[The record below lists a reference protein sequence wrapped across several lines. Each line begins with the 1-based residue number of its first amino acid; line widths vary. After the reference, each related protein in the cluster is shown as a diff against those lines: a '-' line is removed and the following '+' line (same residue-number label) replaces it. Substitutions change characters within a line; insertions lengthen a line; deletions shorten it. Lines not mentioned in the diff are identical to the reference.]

1 MSLMGIDI
9 GTTGTKAIAFD
20 SDGNILGS
28 DYREYN
34 LLFPEPGWVEFDTA
48 AQWKTVFEVLKNVNS
63 NPAVKKDP
71 VTALSVSTFGEG
83 LTPVDESGD
92 IIFNTIYSTDA
103 RSVKELEMLLSRY
116 TPMELFEITGYPPGF
131 MCPLNKIIWIKNNRP
146 DIFKRTR
153 RIMFT
158 DEIFAQKLGVE
169 EPRINHSL
177 ASRTLFFDVRKKT
190 WWNDILV
197 EFGIDPLLFSKP
209 VDSGEVIGTISD
221 KVAADL
227 GFKKGVYFVSG
238 CHDQPCAALGTGAVT
253 GGISADGMGTVE
265 CVTICMEDAITNE
278 DMLKYNFGCQ
288 AHGVK
293 DKYVTLAYNLSSG
306 SVVKWFRDNIADGQS
321 KTIRELS
328 SNLTFEPS
336 RLYTLPYFSATGTP
350 YFDPVSKGSIIGLDL
365 GTSKADIFKGLV
377 EGLVFEI
384 CFNLEL
390 VKHSGIKITELRA
403 TGGGSKSDYELK
415 LKASLIDS
423 PILRMDIT
431 EAGCIATMMLA
442 GIGTK
447 KFTLEEAILKFVS
460 VRDRFEPDK
469 KIRERYLDKFENYKK
484 IYGSISGL
492 FSQ

>member
-34 LLFPEPGWVEFDTA
+34 LLFPQPGWVEFDTP
-48 AQWKTVFEVLKNVNS
+48 AQWDTILGVLKNVNS

-83 LTPVDESGD
+83 LTPFDENGN

-103 RSVKELEMLLSRY
+103 RSVKELETVLSRY
-116 TPMELFEITGYPPGF
+116 SAMELFEITGYPPGF

-146 DIFKRTR
+146 DIYKRTKK
-153 RIMFT
+153 ILFT
-158 DEIFAQKLGVE
+158 DEILAHKLGIQ
-169 EPRINHSL
+169 EPRINYSL
-177 ASRTLFFDVRKKT
+177 ASRTLFFDVRKKAWHESFLT
-190 WWNDILV
+190 
-197 EFGIDPLLFSKP
+197 EFGIDPGLFSRP
-209 VDSGEVIGTISD
+209 VDSGEILGTISD
-221 KVAADL
+221 KVASEL
-227 GFKKGVYFVSG
+227 GFQEGVFVVSG
-238 CHDQPCAALGTGAVT
+238 CHDQPCAAYGTGAIT

-265 CVTICMEDAITNE
+265 CVNVCMEEAITNAE
-278 DMLKYNFGCQ
+278 MLKYNFGCQ

-293 DKYVTLAYNLSSG
+293 DKYITLAYNLSSG
-306 SVVKWFRDNIADGQS
+306 SVVKWFRDNIADGQNQ
-321 KTIRELS
+321 TIRELS
-328 SNLTFEPS
+328 SSLTYEPS
-336 RLYTLPYFSATGTP
+336 RILTLPYFSATGTP
-350 YFDPVSKGSIIGLDL
+350 YFDPVAKGSILGLDL
-365 GTSKADIFKGLV
+365 STTKADIFKALV

-390 VKHSGIKITELRA
+390 VKKSSIKITELRA

-431 EAGCIATMMLA
+431 EAGCLASMMLA

-447 KFTLEEAILKFVS
+447 KFTLNEAISKFVR
-460 VRDRFEPDK
+460 VKDRFEPDK
-469 KIRERYLDKFENYKK
+469 KIRERYIDKFENYKK
-484 IYGSISGL
+484 IYSSISGL
-492 FSQ
+492 FGK